1 MALTRLVVNRPTL
14 IFVFVA
20 LMLLGGIVAGRSLVV
35 QALPNTAA
43 PAIMVEL
50 AYAGGSTTFIRD
62 NIVAPLENEIAGG
75 PGLEH
80 MDSTIQAGQ
89 ATITC
94 TFRLGS
100 DPNGDLS
107 WVQRS
112 VAAAGSQLPSDL
124 LAPYIRIAN
133 PSQGAVMALA
143 LTSRTLSPER
153 LAQLANAQIMP
164 AIENTDGVADAAVRG
179 LPQAAYNVVVDP
191 ALLSAANLT
200 LNDVI
205 ATIQSNNV
213 RAPGGIVY
221 GKKETQIDVRGDLPT
236 PPMIAALPIRVT
248 PNASAMNAQAPSS
261 SAEAPANAM
270 AGALQPSGLAQV
282 QNATM
287 PAPVAAAPVPPAAQT
302 LSSAA
307 SAATSGERLAVPAP
321 AIPSTNPVPTGPAP
335 QLSSGLSAGAAL
347 ATGHAVGVLS
357 PWSTVSANRTIGDF
371 ARVEYGS
378 TPVRVYNSL
387 DGEPGV
393 GMDIHK
399 FDDASEITVART
411 VASQL
416 ADYQRQFPDV
426 HFRVD
431 HVSATFSSEQVDGVV
446 RTLVEG
452 IALVALVMLF
462 FLRSWRNAVVV
473 LIAIPTSLC
482 VTLIAMRALGL
493 TLDVISLLGMSLVV
507 GTLVDDST
515 VVLENIERHHRAGE
529 SPIVAALR
537 GRGEIGNAAI
547 VITLV
552 DVVVFLP
559 IVFLSGPVG
568 RQLSEF
574 GIVVAVA
581 TVTSLFVSF
590 TVTPALAGLWSM
602 RSPWRPWPVIET
614 FNRGFDA
621 VRHWYV
627 RRVLI
632 GAFRRPRPWIAGTLL
647 LLAGAFALIPLG
659 VVGEDYIPAG
669 DQGEV
674 FAQFTFPPGTPLEET
689 RRLLAPLD
697 RELNRW
703 HDFESVE
710 SSFGGYYAPFGG
722 FVQAGN
728 TGEIHLYLKP
738 GASVDGVVARVRRL
752 AASRAHEAAAVVYQ
766 ATSQTGGAA
775 QPIDLLVTTSDG
787 SEPGPYA
794 DRVAA
799 VLRATPGARDVVNSA
814 TNVSPQV
821 EVVFD
826 RDLARTMD
834 VSIGA
839 AERRPDRRRLAD
851 HDARRPGADR
861 RDLPAPRPGL
871 ARGRAG
877 DADPHERRRDRP
889 RRRRRAPALSSDAE
903 PPHARGPAER
913 RSRLG
918 EPRAL
923 GAALERAARLP
934 RTPRAREP
942 AGGRLRRDLGEQQL
956 RHDGPDAAPPG
967 RIATGLV
974 RARLSADDRALQ
986 RFPLAA
992 DHRRRD
998 PARGD
1003 RRARLA
1009 RAHAAVAQ
1017 PLLADRRDPA
1027 RRPRDE
1033 ERDPAR
1039 RLREHAAAARTR
1051 EARGDRRERA
1061 HALPADRHDDVRDG
1075 RRDAPRRA
1083 RARTGRRGPPQ
1094 PRDRRD
1100 RRPAQLARAH
1110 ARDRPARLPL
1120 GRAESRQALR
1130 RGRVRSRLAAARAG
1144 VLDDRVVGERRVRLD
1159 VVAGDANVR
1168 ALARRDEHAVDVDRV
1183 EVDRDAPAVGVRPH
1197 DAAQTARVELRADV
1211 LDVPRDLVAHLDD
1224 RSVALVCDAVDDV
1237 ALRPVLRLDRV
1248 HLDVFEALREPR
1260 HVLEVHREVVGP
1272 DERGVAFDVELQVRK
1287 RAQAEVDVQRG
1298 GIGLEVRHL
1307 RSAASE
1313 ELRGFVGRGGRGGLG
1328 GQRGQSRDRGESVK
1342 RSIHH
1347 DARRPAPARGM
1358 VAISLSVRR
1367 G

>member
-302 LSSAA
+302 LSSAG

-559 IVFLSGPVG
+559 IAFLSGPVG

-839 AERRPDRRRLAD
+839 ASTAIRAAFGGAVASQITTPDGLVQID
-851 HDARRPGADR
+851 VIYPR
-861 RDLPAPRPGL
+861 RDQGSLEGVLETPIRTNGGGIAHVGDVAHLRYLPTPNLLTREDRQNVVHVSANLEPSAQL
-871 ARGRAG
+871 SNVL
-877 DADPHERRRDRP
+877 RD
-889 RRRRRAPALSSDAE
+889 
-903 PPHARGPAER
+903 
-913 RSRLG
+913 
-918 EPRAL
+918 
-923 GAALERAARLP
+923 
-934 RTPRAREP
+934 
-942 AGGRLRRDLGEQQL
+942 
-956 RHDGPDAAPPG
+956 
-967 RIATGLV
+967 
-974 RARLSADDRALQ
+974 
-986 RFPLAA
+986 F
-992 DHRRRD
+992 
-998 PARGD
+998 
-1003 RRARLA
+1003 RARLA
-1009 RAHAAVAQ
+1009 HANLPAAVSVATSANSSSDMMDQ
-1017 PLLADRRDPA
+1017 TLRLLGGSLLASFVLVYLLMIALYNDFRSPLIIVVAIPPAAIGALVSLALTRQSLNLYSLIGAILLVGLVTKNAILLVDYANTLRRRGRGKLEA
-1027 RRPRDE
+1027 IVE
-1033 ERDPAR
+1033 S
-1039 RLREHAAAARTR
+1039 ARTR
-1051 EARGDRRERA
+1051 FRPIVMTTFAMVAGMLPVALALEPGAAVRRSLGIVVIGGLLSSLALTLVIVPLVYRWVAPNRVKRYGAVEFEAVS
-1061 HALPADRHDDVRDG
+1061 P
-1075 RRDAPRRA
+1075 
-1083 RARTGRRGPPQ
+1083 
-1094 PRDRRD
+1094 
-1100 RRPAQLARAH
+1100 
-1110 ARDRPARLPL
+1110 PL
-1120 GRAESRQALR
+1120 GRESLT
-1130 RGRVRSRLAAARAG
+1130 
-1144 VLDDRVVGERRVRLD
+1144 
-1159 VVAGDANVR
+1159 
-1168 ALARRDEHAVDVDRV
+1168 
-1183 EVDRDAPAVGVRPH
+1183 
-1197 DAAQTARVELRADV
+1197 TA
-1211 LDVPRDLVAHLDD
+1211 
-1224 RSVALVCDAVDDV
+1224 
-1237 ALRPVLRLDRV
+1237 
-1248 HLDVFEALREPR
+1248 
-1260 HVLEVHREVVGP
+1260 
-1272 DERGVAFDVELQVRK
+1272 
-1287 RAQAEVDVQRG
+1287 
-1298 GIGLEVRHL
+1298 
-1307 RSAASE
+1307 
-1313 ELRGFVGRGGRGGLG
+1313 
-1328 GQRGQSRDRGESVK
+1328 
-1342 RSIHH
+1342 
-1347 DARRPAPARGM
+1347 
-1358 VAISLSVRR
+1358 
-1367 G
+1367 